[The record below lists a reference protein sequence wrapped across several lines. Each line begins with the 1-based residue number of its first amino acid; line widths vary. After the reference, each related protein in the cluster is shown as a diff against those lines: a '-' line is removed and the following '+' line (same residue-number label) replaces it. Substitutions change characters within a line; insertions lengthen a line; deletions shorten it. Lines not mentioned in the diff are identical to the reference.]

1 MGREATCMCEWN
13 GEMARVKALI
23 EPPELILR
31 GEIRRR
37 LPFSELRQLRTEGGA
52 LRFKYGN
59 DAVTLKLEA
68 SMAERWAKA
77 ILTPPPNLARK
88 LGITP
93 ESTVWMIGEI
103 DDAALEKALAEARRV
118 AHKGPAVVVDMIV
131 ARVNTAAEIARA
143 FKTAAKGTSNGVP
156 IWIVYRK
163 GPGHAINESGVREM
177 GLAAGIVDV
186 KVASVSPV
194 LTGLKFV
201 RRKKPKR
208 LLISST
214 DCGYGRARRASAS
227 CIIGKA

>member
-1 MGREATCMCEWN
+1 MAREATCMCEWN

-37 LPFSELRQLRTEGGA
+37 LPFSELRQLRAERGA
-52 LRFKYGN
+52 LRFKHGR
-59 DAVTLKLEA
+59 DTVTLNLDA
-68 SMAERWAKA
+68 RTAANWAKA
-77 ILTPPPNLARK
+77 ILAPPPSLAKK

-93 ESTVWMIGEI
+93 ESTVRVIGEV
-103 DDAALEKALAEARRV
+103 DDAALGSALNEARRV
-118 AHKGPAVVVDMIV
+118 VRKGPAVGADVIV
-131 ARVNTAAEIARA
+131 APVNTVAELARA
-143 FKTAAKGTSNGVP
+143 FKTTAKATSNGVP

-163 GPGHAINESGVREM
+163 GPRHAINEADVRET

-201 RRKKPKR
+201 RRKSSKR
-208 LLISST
+208 S
-214 DCGYGRARRASAS
+214 
-227 CIIGKA
+227 

>member
-37 LPFSELRQLRTEGGA
+37 LPFSELRQLRAEGGA
-52 LRFKYGN
+52 LRFKFGS
-59 DAVTLKLEA
+59 DAVTLKLDA
-68 SMAERWAKA
+68 SSAEKWAKA
-77 ILTPPPNLARK
+77 ILTPPPSLAKK

-103 DDAALEKALAEARRV
+103 DDVEIERALTEARR
-118 AHKGPAVVVDMIV
+118 AARKGANVIV
-131 ARVNTAAEIARA
+131 ARVNTAAELARA
-143 FKTAAKGTSNGVP
+143 FKMAAKETSNGVP

-163 GPGHAINESGVREM
+163 GPGHAFSESDVREA

-186 KVASVSPV
+186 KVASVSP
-194 LTGLKFV
+194 LLAGLKFV
-201 RRKKPKR
+201 RRKNPKR
-208 LLISST
+208 S
-214 DCGYGRARRASAS
+214 
-227 CIIGKA
+227 

>member
-37 LPFSELRQLRTEGGA
+37 LPFSELRQLRAEGGA
-52 LRFKYGN
+52 LRFKFGS
-59 DAVTLKLEA
+59 DTVTLKLETKT
-68 SMAERWAKA
+68 AEKWAKA
-77 ILTPPPNLARK
+77 ILTPPPNLAKK

-103 DDAALEKALAEARRV
+103 DDAALESAMGEARRV
-118 AHKGPAVVVDMIV
+118 ARKGVGADVIV
-131 ARVNTAAEIARA
+131 ARVNTAAELARA
-143 FKTAAKGTSNGVP
+143 FKTAAKATSNGVP

-163 GPGHAINESGVREM
+163 GPGHAISEADVRDA
-177 GLAAGIVDV
+177 GLATGIVDV

-201 RRKKPKR
+201 RRKKSKQ
-208 LLISST
+208 L
-214 DCGYGRARRASAS
+214 
-227 CIIGKA
+227 

>member
-37 LPFSELRQLRTEGGA
+37 LPFSDLRQLRAEDGA
-52 LRFKYGN
+52 LRFKYGR
-59 DAVTLKLEA
+59 DAVALKLVA
-68 SMAERWAKA
+68 STAEKWAKV
-77 ILTPPPNLARK
+77 ILTPPPSLAKK

-103 DDAALEKALAEARRV
+103 DDAELEIALAEARRV
-118 AHKGPAVVVDMIV
+118 ARKGAEVIV
-131 ARVNTAAEIARA
+131 ARVNTAAELAHA
-143 FKTAAKGTSNGVP
+143 FKTAAKETSNGVP

-163 GPGHAINESGVREM
+163 GPGHAISEADVRET

-186 KVASVSPV
+186 KVASVSPL

-201 RRKKPKR
+201 RRKNPKR
-208 LLISST
+208 L
-214 DCGYGRARRASAS
+214 
-227 CIIGKA
+227 

>member
-37 LPFSELRQLRTEGGA
+37 LPFSELRQLRAEGGA
-52 LRFKYGN
+52 LRFKYGSY
-59 DAVTLKLEA
+59 AVTLKLEA
-68 SMAERWAKA
+68 STAEKWAKA
-77 ILTPPPNLARK
+77 ILAPPPSLAKK

-103 DDAALEKALAEARRV
+103 DDVALEAALADARRV
-118 AHKGPAVVVDMIV
+118 ARKGADVIL
-131 ARVNTAAEIARA
+131 ARVNTAAELARA
-143 FKTAAKGTSNGVP
+143 FKTAAKATSNGVP

-163 GPGHAINESGVREM
+163 GPGHAISESDVRET
-177 GLAAGIVDV
+177 GLATGIVDV
-186 KVASVSPV
+186 KVVSISPL

-201 RRKKPKR
+201 RRKNPKR
-208 LLISST
+208 S
-214 DCGYGRARRASAS
+214 
-227 CIIGKA
+227 